1 MNSHIL
7 TAFALYTRLEML
19 LVSDNLCISNQKEV
33 FINFQKMLL
42 YTKYMYLCIEEK
54 ECQEFYC
61 RVFWHNFEEYHVPV
75 TAFHYVTPAY
85 GIYDMLHSRAVMQ
98 SDLSGV
104 TQSEALANV

>member
-54 ECQEFYC
+54 EC
-61 RVFWHNFEEYHVPV
+61 
-75 TAFHYVTPAY
+75 
-85 GIYDMLHSRAVMQ
+85 
-98 SDLSGV
+98 
-104 TQSEALANV
+104 